1 MNDKT
6 ADLIVVGGGGSGM
19 AGAIEAARSG
29 ARVIL
34 FEKGARLGGT
44 TGWSVG
50 SYTTS
55 ASPHQKR
62 KGIVDTPA
70 AHFADMDQV
79 NAAATRSGH
88 TDNLALRKLL
98 TDHAPETLQWLMD
111 LGIVFLGPNPE
122 PPHSAWRMHNVIPS
136 SKAFVHF
143 LQRECER
150 LGVALLTNHQVLD
163 LRVEDGRVR
172 GVVVRDADGNTQHY
186 SASRGVVLAAGD
198 FAASHELRQRY
209 FAEEVVKAEPVNP
222 LSTGDGIRMAE
233 LHGATIINGAHANSP
248 RMRFVPAAPTWF
260 HRVPPYRLFTK
271 TLSFLWNWIPLFLL
285 RPFMMRF
292 LTTALGPEPTLFK
305 AGALLVA
312 PSGKLVPVDLG
323 SLALHLARQ
332 PENSACIL
340 FDATVAAKLNEW
352 PNFISTAPGIAYAY
366 LSDYRK
372 ARRDIYFE
380 ADTLSDLCRKI
391 GVDGSVLAEDVAR
404 ERTAR
409 AAKGDSVSLLERG
422 PFYALG
428 PVRAYVTMTE
438 GGLRVDEQLRVLGQ
452 GGQPIAGLYAAG
464 SNGQGGLLIE
474 GHGHH
479 IAWAF
484 VSGRIAAR
492 NAVRTP

>member
-6 ADLIVVGGGGSGM
+6 ADLIVVGGGGSGL
-19 AGAIEAARSG
+19 ACAIEAARSG

-34 FEKGARLGGT
+34 FEKGERLGGT

-55 ASPHQKR
+55 ASPHQQR

-98 TDHAPETLQWLMD
+98 TDNAPDTLQWLMD

-122 PPHSAWRMHNVIPS
+122 PPHTAWRMHNVIPS

-143 LQRECER
+143 LELECHR
-150 LGVALLTNHQVLD
+150 LGVRMLLAHAVVD
-163 LRVEDGRVR
+163 LRVEGGRVC
-172 GVVVRDADGNTQHY
+172 GVAAKGPHGQVADYT
-186 SASRGVVLAAGD
+186 ASRGVVLAAGD

-209 FAEEVVKAEPVNP
+209 FPEEVVKAEPVNP
-222 LSTGDGIRMAE
+222 LSSGDGIRMAE
-233 LHGATIINGAHANSP
+233 AHGATIINGGHANSP

-271 TLSFLWNWIPLFLL
+271 TLSFLWNWIPLFVL

-305 AGALLVA
+305 AGALLVG

-332 PENSACIL
+332 PENSAYIM
-340 FDATVAAKLNEW
+340 FDATVAAKLNAW

-380 ADTLSDLCRKI
+380 AASLEELCRKL
-391 GVDGSVLAEDVAR
+391 GVDGSVLTADVVR
-404 ERTAR
+404 ERAVRTA
-409 AAKGDSVSLLERG
+409 AGESISLLERG

-438 GGLRVDEQLRVLGQ
+438 GGLCVDEQLRVLNQ
-452 GGQPIAGLYAAG
+452 AQQPIAGLYAAG